1 VTGEGILNMVVSLK
15 PERLKRYK
23 DVAMLLIRYGRSDL
37 ISAAGLEGSVLPDE
51 IAAESQTAS
60 AEDLAKDL
68 ERLGPTF
75 IKLGQLLSTRA
86 DLMPGPYLEALE
98 RLQDHIEPFSYEEV
112 ERIVSGEL
120 GVRLSKAFA
129 DFDPVPLAAA
139 SLAQVHRAYMRDGRA
154 VVVKVQRPDIRDLI
168 VGDLEALGEIGHFLD
183 EHTELGK
190 RYEFENML
198 VNLRTSLL
206 RELDFTIEAKNL
218 STIGEN
224 LAEFEDIVIPEP
236 IDDFTTSRILTM
248 EYISG
253 KKITAL
259 NPLRLLEIDGS
270 LLAEELFRAYLKQFL
285 VDGIFHADPHPGN
298 VFLTDDDRIALLD
311 LGMVGRITRSFQDN
325 LLRLLLAISEGRGEM
340 AAQAAIKM
348 GEAKEGFNRSAFER
362 RITELVAD
370 NSDAVLSR
378 ANAGRVTLEITRI
391 AADCWFRLPPE
402 FTMFAKA
409 LMNLDRVVYTL
420 DEHFDPN
427 MIIRER
433 ANEILQQNIVKSV
446 APSNLLSGVVDL
458 KEFAEKFPTRLNRIL
473 DAVGNNELRFKV
485 DAIDEKVVLEGLQKV
500 ANRITLGLVVA
511 ALIVGAAMLMR
522 VETSFR
528 IFGYPGLAM
537 ILFLLAAAAGFVL
550 AFSIVFYDE
559 KRRRKR

>member
-1 VTGEGILNMVVSLK
+1 MVVSLK

-23 DVAMLLIRYGRSDL
+23 DVAMLLIKYGRSDL

-86 DLMPGPYLEALE
+86 DLLPGPYLDALE
-98 RLQDHIEPFSYEEV
+98 RLQDHIEPFPYEEV

-154 VVVKVQRPDIRDLI
+154 VVVKIQRPDIRDLI

-183 EHTELGK
+183 EHTELGR

-198 VNLRTSLL
+198 INLRKSLL

-218 STIGEN
+218 TTIGQN

-236 IDDFTTSRILTM
+236 IDDFITTRILTM

-259 NPLRLLEIDGS
+259 NPLRLLEIDGG
-270 LLAEELFRAYLKQFL
+270 LLAEELFGAYLKQFL
-285 VDGIFHADPHPGN
+285 IDGIFHADPHPGN

-311 LGMVGRITRSFQDN
+311 LGMVGRITRTFQDN

-348 GEAKEGFNRSAFER
+348 GEAKEGFDRSAFER
-362 RITELVAD
+362 RITDLVAD

-378 ANAGRVTLEITRI
+378 MNAGKVTLEITKI
-391 AADCWFRLPPE
+391 SADCWFRLPPE

-427 MIIRER
+427 TIIRER
-433 ANEILQQNIVKSV
+433 ANEILQRNILKSV

-458 KEFAEKFPTRLNRIL
+458 KEFAEKFPTRVNRIL

-537 ILFLLAAAAGFVL
+537 ILFLLAAAAGLIL

-559 KRRRKR
+559 KRRPKKR

>member
-1 VTGEGILNMVVSLK
+1 MVVSLK

-23 DVAMLLIRYGRSDL
+23 DVAMLLIKYGRSDL

-51 IAAESQTAS
+51 IAAESQTAP

-86 DLMPGPYLEALE
+86 DLLPGPYLEALE
-98 RLQDHIEPFSYEEV
+98 RLQDQIEPFPYEEV

-120 GVRLSKAFA
+120 GVRLSKAFS
-129 DFDPVPLAAA
+129 DFDPVPLATA

-154 VVVKVQRPDIRDLI
+154 VVVKVQRPNIRDLI

-198 VNLRTSLL
+198 VNLRKSLL
-206 RELDFTIEAKNL
+206 RELDFTIEANNL
-218 STIGEN
+218 GTIGQN
-224 LAEFEDIVIPEP
+224 LAEFEDIVVPEP
-236 IDDFTTSRILTM
+236 IDDFITTRVLTM

-259 NPLRLLEIDGS
+259 NPLRLLEIDGAS
-270 LLAEELFRAYLKQFL
+270 LADEFFGAYLKQFL

-311 LGMVGRITRSFQDN
+311 LGMVGRVTRSFQDN

-340 AAQAAIKM
+340 AAEAAIKM

-362 RITELVAD
+362 RITDLVAD

-378 ANAGRVTLEITRI
+378 LNAGKVTLEITRI
-391 AADCWFRLPPE
+391 SADCWFRLPAE
-402 FTMFAKA
+402 FTMIAKA

-427 MIIRER
+427 SIIRER
-433 ANEILQQNIVKSV
+433 ANEILQQNILKSV

-458 KEFAEKFPTRLNRIL
+458 KEFAEKFPTRVNRIL

-511 ALIVGAAMLMR
+511 ALIVGAALLMR

-537 ILFLLAAAAGFVL
+537 IFFLLAAAAGFVL

-559 KRRRKR
+559 KRRPKKR

>member
-1 VTGEGILNMVVSLK
+1 MVVSLK
-15 PERLKRYK
+15 PERLKLYK
-23 DVAMLLIRYGRSDL
+23 DVAMLLIKYGRSDL

-51 IAAESQTAS
+51 IAAESQIAP

-86 DLMPGPYLEALE
+86 DLLPGAYLDALE
-98 RLQDHIEPFSYEEV
+98 RLQDRIEPFPYEEV

-154 VVVKVQRPDIRDLI
+154 VVVKIQRPDIRDLI

-198 VNLRTSLL
+198 VNLRKSLL
-206 RELDFTIEAKNL
+206 RELDFTIEANNL
-218 STIGEN
+218 TTLGQN
-224 LAEFEDIVIPEP
+224 LAEFENILVPEP
-236 IDDFTTSRILTM
+236 IDDFTTTRILTM

-253 KKITAL
+253 KKITSL
-259 NPLRLLEIDGS
+259 NPLRLLEIDGGS
-270 LLAEELFRAYLKQFL
+270 LAYELFSAYLKQFL
-285 VDGIFHADPHPGN
+285 VDGLFHADPHPGN

-311 LGMVGRITRSFQDN
+311 LGMVGRVTRSFQDN

-348 GEAKEGFNRSAFER
+348 GEPKEGFDRAAFER
-362 RITELVAD
+362 RITDLVAD

-378 ANAGRVTLEITRI
+378 MNAGRVTLDITRI
-391 AADCWFRLPPE
+391 SADCWFRLPPE

-409 LMNLDRVVYTL
+409 LLNLDRVVYTL
-420 DEHFDPN
+420 DENFDPN
-427 MIIRER
+427 IIIRER
-433 ANEILQQNIVKSV
+433 ANQILQQNILKSV

-458 KEFAEKFPTRLNRIL
+458 KEFAEKLPTRVNRIL
-473 DAVGNNELRFKV
+473 DTVGNNELRLKV

-537 ILFLLAAAAGFVL
+537 ILFLLAAAAGLVL
-550 AFSIVFYDE
+550 AFSILFYDE
-559 KRRRKR
+559 KRRRKH